1 MIRSFLILSSVWFA
15 SCAVFPEP
23 QPADIIYR
31 LSHSGQGVTPSV
43 EADVI
48 RVDRPTGL
56 SVFNSNNIVV
66 SPDGRRMSQAAGSR
80 WAQPIPLMLQSS
92 LVEALSGSPDLIG
105 VLPSSGARTDTRIH
119 LTIKNFEAQF
129 DQGEKAAPIAIV
141 RYTATLADASDRA
154 LLNTFVAHK
163 SVRADAASVSEIVRA
178 LETAN
183 NQAMDDIVAWLETI
197 AASGKLG

>member
-1 MIRSFLILSSVWFA
+1 
-15 SCAVFPEP
+15 
-23 QPADIIYR
+23 
-31 LSHSGQGVTPSV
+31 
-43 EADVI
+43 
-48 RVDRPTGL
+48 
-56 SVFNSNNIVV
+56 
-66 SPDGRRMSQAAGSR
+66 
-80 WAQPIPLMLQSS
+80 MLQSS